1 MVRLASANRRRA
13 GFAALLASFLPV
25 VVLTGPGH
33 AGNPAST
40 VGVARAAGGD
50 SIAWYLRNAN
60 STGGSHI
67 QLTFGNPNTDFP
79 VVGDWDGNGTD
90 TIGVARN
97 DGAGNI
103 DWYLR
108 NTNSTGGS
116 NVRFSFGDADTDL
129 PVIGDWNGDGKDTIG
144 VARIIGAGKI
154 EWFLRNTNST
164 GGSNLRFTFGD
175 AATDWPVV
183 GDWNGDRNDSI
194 GVARLSGASQIVWY
208 LRNSN
213 STGGSNLRFSFGNPN
228 TDWPVVGDWNGDR
241 SDSIGVTRDDG
252 TGRMLWYLRNSNS
265 TGGSHVRLTF
275 GSWYADF
282 AVAGDWNG

>member
-1 MVRLASANRRRA
+1 MVA
-13 GFAALLASFLPV
+13 
-25 VVLTGPGH
+25 LTGP
-33 AGNPAST
+33 AGDAATQVST
-40 VGVARAAGGD
+40 IGVARDSGGAQ
-50 SIAWYLRNAN
+50 IAWYLRNSN
-60 STGGSHI
+60 SSGGSHI

-79 VVGDWDGNGTD
+79 VVGDWNGDGKD

-129 PVIGDWNGDGKDTIG
+129 PVVGDWNGDGKDTIG

-154 EWFLRNTNST
+154 EWFLRNSNST
-164 GGSNLRFTFGD
+164 GGSNRRFTFGD

-194 GVARLSGASQIVWY
+194 GVARMSGASQIVWY

-213 STGGSNLRFSFGNPN
+213 STGGSNLKFSFGNPN

-241 SDSIGVTRDDG
+241 NDSIGVTRDDG

-275 GSWYADF
+275 GSWYSDF
-282 AVAGDWNG
+282 PVVGDWNG